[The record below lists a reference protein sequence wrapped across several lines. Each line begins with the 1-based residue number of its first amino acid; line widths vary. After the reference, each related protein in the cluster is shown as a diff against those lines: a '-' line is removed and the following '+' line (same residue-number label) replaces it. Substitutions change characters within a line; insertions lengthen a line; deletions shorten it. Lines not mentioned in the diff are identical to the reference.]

1 MTLTRR
7 VPDQIS
13 CRHVFKNNITLLACV
28 QPQLGCDCT
37 QATLYDLNQREA
49 DNRKKNLTAYRT
61 KMKLHC
67 REGSVFFY
75 FEESQILATEKK
87 NKAISLGNSH
97 QEVIGYVVSR
107 LVTGL

>member
-49 DNRKKNLTAYRT
+49 ETEKKSNSLLDKNEAALQGRK
-61 KMKLHC
+61 C
-67 REGSVFFY
+67 FFY
-75 FEESQILATEKK
+75 FEESQISATEKK

-97 QEVIGYVVSR
+97 QEVIDHVVSR

>member
-28 QPQLGCDCT
+28 QPQRGCDCT

-49 DNRKKNLTAYRT
+49 ESRKKKSNSLPYKNEAALQGRR
-61 KMKLHC
+61 C
-67 REGSVFFY
+67 FFY
-75 FEESQILATEKK
+75 FEESQISATEKK
-87 NKAISLGNSH
+87 NKAISLGNSE

>member
-37 QATLYDLNQREA
+37 QAPLYDLNQREA
-49 DNRKKNLTAYRT
+49 
-61 KMKLHC
+61 
-67 REGSVFFY
+67 E
-75 FEESQILATEKK
+75 TEKK
-87 NKAISLGNSH
+87 SNSLPYKNEAALQG
-97 QEVIGYVVSR
+97 R
-107 LVTGL
+107 K

>member
-28 QPQLGCDCT
+28 QPQRGCDCT

-49 DNRKKNLTAYRT
+49 ESRKKNLTAYRT

-67 REGSVFFY
+67 REGS
-75 FEESQILATEKK
+75 EKK
-87 NKAISLGNSH
+87 EEEEEK
-97 QEVIGYVVSR
+97 
-107 LVTGL
+107 